1 MIFSEHQAVKLR
13 EIKGVAAFE
22 ILSVQPQHRQL
33 NQLRAVLV
41 EMIGEIPEEEHSES
55 MTALTAA
62 DAQINAIRTR
72 SNELEALAEASQT
85 EEELAAIEITF

>member
-1 MIFSEHQAVKLR
+1 MSSKQFILR
-13 EIKGVAAFE
+13 EIRSKAAVE
-22 ILSVQPQHRQL
+22 ILAVQPQHRQL

-41 EMIGEIPEEEHSES
+41 ELVGEIPEEERSES
-55 MTALTAA
+55 MNTLTAS

-72 SNELEALAEASQT
+72 SNELEDLAEACQT